1 MITNSE
7 DFYKKISQ
15 LTLDVKHTLRSKGL
29 IVPVKNQDGTI
40 TLDRFT
46 IVKDFDG
53 YAILDYDNEA
63 LIQRINLPQTAIIVA
78 NKMALGRYR
87 DTELLEI
94 DRQYGYCD
102 FQEKLY
108 RKTMPKTDLERFS
121 IYMTKYEIAQVK
133 KQQFKQ
139 QIARSFEKLIKLV

>member
-1 MITNSE
+1 MITSSE

-15 LTLDVKHTLRSKGL
+15 LTLDVKHKLRHKGL
-29 IVPVKNQDGTI
+29 VVPVKNQDGTI
-40 TLDRFT
+40 TLDRYT
-46 IVKDFDG
+46 IVKDLDG
-53 YAILDYDNEA
+53 YTILDYDNEV

-78 NKMALGRYR
+78 NKMALGRHR
-87 DTELLEI
+87 DTELLDI

-108 RKTMPKTDLERFS
+108 RKAMPHTDLERFS
-121 IYMTKYEIAQVK
+121 IYMTKYELAQVK

>member
-1 MITNSE
+1 MINSSE

-15 LTLDVKHTLRSKGL
+15 LTLEVKRTLRHRGL
-29 IVPVKNQDGTI
+29 VVPVKNKDGTI
-40 TLDRFT
+40 TLGQYT
-46 IVKDFDG
+46 IIKYLNG
-53 YAILDYDNEA
+53 YAILDYDNEP
-63 LIQRINLPQTAIIVA
+63 LIQQINLPQTAIIVA

-108 RKTMPKTDLERFS
+108 KKTMPRTDLERFS
-121 IYMTKYEIAQVK
+121 IYMTKYEVAQVK

-139 QIARSFEKLIKLV
+139 EIVRSFEKLIKLV